1 MMQYFELLKIC
12 QNEAKWFENRRI
24 LTTFWLALNVRK
36 LDLENFKVMQKLL
49 KITQN
54 ESHT

>member
-1 MMQYFELLKIC
+1 MQYFELLKIC

-36 LDLENFKVMQKLL
+36 LDLENFKVLQKLL